1 MAATRVPPNFF
12 GFAFGLAG
20 LSETWAIAAHDGRA
34 PRIVGTVLAAASGV
48 VWLVVIVGYLRYL
61 LVDHAALRHDLLDP
75 IAAPFLSL
83 AVIAPILWAVV
94 GIAPYHLSAAKAIAD
109 VFIVLVA
116 LLGGWFTGQ
125 WICGPLDF
133 DKLHPGYFLPTV
145 AGGLVASD
153 AAALLGQ
160 HTLAETMFGLGIVCW
175 LIMGSMILGRLLFRP
190 QLPTPLL
197 PTLTIEVAPAAV
209 ASLAWFDAHGDR
221 VDVVAAFLAGYGLL
235 MVVAQLRL
243 LPMYT
248 KLPFMPS
255 TWAFTF
261 SWAAVAS
268 ASLHWLNDKRPDGY
282 QAEEYVVALA
292 ISVLVAA
299 IAARTLLA
307 LARRQLLPSA
317 PANPSVV
324 APQIVAPSS
333 RRLHPPPRV

>member
-34 PRIVGTVLAAASGV
+34 PRIVGTVLAAASGL
-48 VWLVVIVGYLRYL
+48 VWLVVLVGYLRHT
-61 LVDHAALRHDLLDP
+61 LVDRSVLARDLRDP

-83 AVIAPILWAVV
+83 TVIAPIIWAVV
-94 GIAPYHLSAAKAIAD
+94 GIAPYHPSVAKVIVD
-109 VFIVLVA
+109 VFIVLTL

-125 WICGPLDF
+125 WIYGPLDF

-153 AAALLGQ
+153 GAALLGQ
-160 HTLAETMFGLGIVCW
+160 HTLAETMFGLGVICW
-175 LIMGSMILGRLLFRP
+175 LIMGSMILGRLFFRP

-197 PTLTIEVAPAAV
+197 PTLAIEIAPAAV

-221 VDVVAAFLAGYGLL
+221 IDVVAAFLAGYGLL
-235 MVVAQLRL
+235 MVIAQLRL
-243 LPMYT
+243 MPMYA

-268 ASLHWLNDKRPDGY
+268 ASLHWLNDKQPTGC
-282 QAEEYVVALA
+282 QAEEYVVASGV
-292 ISVLVAA
+292 SVLIAA

-307 LARRQLLPSA
+307 LARNRLLPPD
-317 PANPSVV
+317 PANPQNV
-324 APQIVAPSS
+324 APASAA
-333 RRLHPPPRV
+333 RV